1 METSTVRRRG
11 PPGARSAA
19 ALEKVP
25 ISHRRGSFLI
35 GFFFFFLNPASHL
48 DLKPEASS

>member
-19 ALEKVP
+19 ALEKIL
-25 ISHRRGSFLI
+25 ISHRRVSFLI
-35 GFFFFFLNPASHL
+35 GFFFFRIPASHL

>member
-1 METSTVRRRG
+1 METRTVRRRG

-35 GFFFFFLNPASHL
+35 VFFFFSPYPRLSPAS
-48 DLKPEASS
+48 KAGG